1 MNSVLFLRT
10 KTFPRGGEVVGILV
24 LALGV
29 AMGTGLASAGLVP
42 VSQFLARTNL
52 VALGG
57 LPSEYQ

>member
-1 MNSVLFLRT
+1 M
-10 KTFPRGGEVVGILV
+10 GILV

-29 AMGTGLASAGLVP
+29 AMGTGLVGAGLVP
-42 VSQFLARTNL
+42 VSQLLARTDP